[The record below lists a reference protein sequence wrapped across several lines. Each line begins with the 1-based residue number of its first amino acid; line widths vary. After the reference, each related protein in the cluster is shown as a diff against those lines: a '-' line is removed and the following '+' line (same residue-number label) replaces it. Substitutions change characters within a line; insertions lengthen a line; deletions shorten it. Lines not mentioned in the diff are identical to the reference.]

1 MFGAVTML
9 AATAAALVAIVA
21 AAVRIPGVA
30 RIFLLTQVGYWS
42 LSYLARPIVLVW
54 VQPLP
59 GFADSVADPRL
70 ADIGYAH
77 GIEMVMRPV
86 VVGLWVYAALVVAY
100 AWWVGRRRFAGPTD
114 HAPDPALV
122 PTLAV
127 VFAVGMIGRF
137 AALATGSAGSAGDVE
152 SSNPI
157 LSGVATLA
165 AIGAIGLIVFYR
177 STDRLR
183 TVAVIGGLLLLQLL
197 WTLAVQS
204 KSPIM
209 GAALALAVRFALD
222 GWTRRRV
229 LGVAALSIVS
239 VGGFGWLQ
247 SIKLSAGAAA
257 AADAADA
264 QYPAVVQPF
273 MSILRR
279 FDLLAAA
286 TDAYYMDGRP
296 WLSTG
301 EVLRYA
307 LQSLVPAQLLGTE
320 KFHSGTEWAGQVRG
334 SSVDMTRVSVSLA
347 EGNVNEGYVL
357 GGYAGVVVAVAFTF
371 GLLLF
376 ATWALRARH
385 VVLVA
390 LGLTVIG
397 APVLFERGILGSTEV
412 LGKSLQIAVA
422 IWIVEMTVREF
433 RQRSMGPSGPA
444 IRPEFDA
451 RAGTTTGGPR

>member
-1 MFGAVTML
+1 MSGAVAML
-9 AATAAALVAIVA
+9 AATAAALITIVVA
-21 AAVRIPGVA
+21 AARIPGVA

-54 VQPLP
+54 VQPSP
-59 GFADSVADPRL
+59 GYGDNVADPRL
-70 ADIGYAH
+70 AEIGYDH
-77 GIEMVMRPV
+77 GVEMVMRPV
-86 VVGLWVYAALVVAY
+86 VVGMWVYAALAVAY
-100 AWWVGRRRFAGPTD
+100 ALWVRRRELTHPD
-114 HAPDPALV
+114 RAPDPALV
-122 PTLAV
+122 PTLAA
-127 VFAVGMIGRF
+127 VFAVGMVGRF
-137 AALATGSAGSAGDVE
+137 AALATGNAGSAGEVD

-165 AIGAIGLIVFYR
+165 AIGAIGLIVYYR
-177 STDRLR
+177 SPDRIR
-183 TVAVIGGLLLLQLL
+183 TAAVVGGLLLVQLQ
-197 WTLAVQS
+197 WTVAVQS

-229 LGVAALSIVS
+229 LGVAAVSIVA

-247 SIKLSAGAAA
+247 SIKLSGGAAVA
-257 AADAADA
+257 AVAADA

-279 FDLLAAA
+279 FDLLAAS

-301 EVLRYA
+301 EVLRYT
-307 LQSLVPAQLLGTE
+307 LENLVPAQLLGTE
-320 KFHSGTEWAGQVRG
+320 KFQSGTAWAGQVRG

-347 EGNVNEGYVL
+347 EGNINEGFVL
-357 GGYAGVVVAVAFTF
+357 GGFVGVVVAVLFTF

-376 ATWALRARH
+376 ASRMLHSRH
-385 VVLVA
+385 VVLVT

-422 IWIVEMTVREF
+422 IWIVDMTVREF
-433 RQRSMGPSGPA
+433 RQRSAGRPA
-444 IRPEFDA
+444 IGPEFDA
-451 RAGTTTGGPR
+451 PAGTTTGGPR

>member
-1 MFGAVTML
+1 MSGAVAML
-9 AATAAALVAIVA
+9 AATAAALITIAVA
-21 AAVRIPGVA
+21 AARIPGVA
-30 RIFLLTQVGYWS
+30 QIFLITQVGYWS

-59 GFADSVADPRL
+59 GYGDNVADPRL
-70 ADIGYAH
+70 AEIGYDH

-86 VVGLWVYAALVVAY
+86 VVGMWVYAALAVAY
-100 AWWVGRRRFAGPTD
+100 ALWVRRRGLTHPDRAR
-114 HAPDPALV
+114 DPALV
-122 PTLAV
+122 PTLAA
-127 VFAVGMIGRF
+127 VFALGMVGRF
-137 AALATGSAGSAGDVE
+137 AAIATGNAGSAGEVD

-165 AIGAIGLIVFYR
+165 AIGAIGLIVYYR
-177 STDRLR
+177 SPDRMR
-183 TVAVIGGLLLLQLL
+183 TAAVVGGLLLVQLQ
-197 WTLAVQS
+197 WTVAVQS

-229 LGVAALSIVS
+229 LGVAAVSIVA

-247 SIKLSAGAAA
+247 SIKLSGGAAVA
-257 AADAADA
+257 AGAADA

-279 FDLLAAA
+279 FDLLAAS

-301 EVLRYA
+301 EVLRYT
-307 LQSLVPAQLLGTE
+307 LENLVPAQLLGTE
-320 KFHSGTEWAGQVRG
+320 KFQSGTAWAGQVRG

-347 EGNVNEGYVL
+347 EGNINEGFVL
-357 GGYAGVVVAVAFTF
+357 GGYAGVVAASLFTF
-371 GLLLF
+371 GLLVF
-376 ATWALRARH
+376 ASRMLQSRH
-385 VVLVA
+385 VVLIT

-422 IWIVEMTVREF
+422 IWIVDMTVREF
-433 RQRSMGPSGPA
+433 RQRSVGRPA
-444 IRPEFDA
+444 IGPKHDA
-451 RAGTTTGGPR
+451 PVGTTTGGPR

>member
-1 MFGAVTML
+1 ML
-9 AATAAALVAIVA
+9 AATAAALIMIAVA
-21 AAVRIPGVA
+21 AARIPGVA

-42 LSYLARPIVLVW
+42 ISYLARPIVLVW
-54 VQPLP
+54 VQPSP
-59 GFADSVADPRL
+59 GYGDNLADPRL
-70 ADIGYAH
+70 ADIGYDH

-86 VVGLWVYAALVVAY
+86 VVGMWVYAALAVAY
-100 AWWVGRRRFAGPTD
+100 ASWVRRRGLTHPD
-114 HAPDPALV
+114 RAPDPALV
-122 PTLAV
+122 PTLAA
-127 VFAVGMIGRF
+127 VFAVGMVGRF
-137 AALATGSAGSAGDVE
+137 AAIATGNAGSAGEVD

-165 AIGAIGLIVFYR
+165 AIGAIGLIVYYR
-177 STDRLR
+177 SPDRMR
-183 TVAVIGGLLLLQLL
+183 TAAVVGGLLLVQLQ
-197 WTLAVQS
+197 WTVAVQS

-222 GWTRRRV
+222 RWTRRRV
-229 LGVAALSIVS
+229 LGVAAVSIVA

-247 SIKLSAGAAA
+247 SIKLSGGAAVA
-257 AADAADA
+257 AGAADA

-279 FDLLAAA
+279 FDLLAAS

-301 EVLRYA
+301 EVLRYT
-307 LQSLVPAQLLGTE
+307 LENLVPAQLLGTE
-320 KFHSGTEWAGQVRG
+320 KFQSGTAWAGQVRG

-347 EGNVNEGYVL
+347 EGNINEGFVL
-357 GGYAGVVVAVAFTF
+357 GGYAGVVAAVLFTF
-371 GLLLF
+371 GLLVF
-376 ATWALRARH
+376 ASRMLQSRH
-385 VVLVA
+385 VVLIT

-422 IWIVEMTVREF
+422 IWIVDMTVREF
-433 RQRSMGPSGPA
+433 RQRSVGRPA
-444 IRPEFDA
+444 IGPKHDA
-451 RAGTTTGGPR
+451 PVGTTTGGPR